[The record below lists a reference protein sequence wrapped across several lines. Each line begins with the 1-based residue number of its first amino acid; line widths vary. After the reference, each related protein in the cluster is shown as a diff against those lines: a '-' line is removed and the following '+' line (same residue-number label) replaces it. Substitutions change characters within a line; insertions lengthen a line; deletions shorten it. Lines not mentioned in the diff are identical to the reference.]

1 MGTTILQRPFEW
13 EIRKSDFP
21 FSDGGDGIVS
31 LKSPALPCVIK
42 ILVPFVCLTV
52 VGSVTVAQRFE
63 SPAVRVAPSLNRGV
77 NLGNALEAPKEG
89 SWGVTLEERDF
100 VLIKKAGFRSV
111 RIPARWSAHT
121 DTHLAYTIRPE
132 FFERVDW
139 VLDQARRQGLSV
151 VLNTHHWEDFH
162 QDPRKHAPQLEAIWT
177 QIAERYRDRPESLV
191 FEIFNE
197 PHDMPAE
204 IWNPIQLGVLRK
216 IRKISPERVV
226 IFSSL
231 DWSSVKGL
239 NDMQLPE
246 KDPAVLATF
255 HYYAPY
261 PFTHQGA
268 HWAKDSG
275 RWLGTRWRDE
285 KPEREAIQRD
295 FQTAANWSKKNG
307 IPIYLG
313 EFGAF
318 EKAPMEDRVL
328 WTRRVVRTAEELGLP
343 WCYWEFRSH
352 FGVYNREKNE
362 WCLPLLQALLPG
374 ANPAP

>member
-1 MGTTILQRPFEW
+1 LGIKLIPLLLCLILLAPAETVRP
-13 EIRKSDFP
+13 
-21 FSDGGDGIVS
+21 
-31 LKSPALPCVIK
+31 A
-42 ILVPFVCLTV
+42 
-52 VGSVTVAQRFE
+52 E
-63 SPAVRVAPSLNRGV
+63 SPAARMAPALNRGV
-77 NLGNALEAPKEG
+77 NLGNALEAPQEG
-89 SWGVTLEERDF
+89 SWGVTLEEKDF
-100 VLIKKAGFRSV
+100 TLIEKTGFRSIRV
-111 RIPARWSAHT
+111 PVRWSAHAET
-121 DTHLAYTIRPE
+121 NPPYTIHRE
-132 FFERVDW
+132 FFDRVDW
-139 VLDQARRQGLSV
+139 VLDQARRRGLSV

-162 QDPRKHAPQLEAIWT
+162 KNPTTHAPRLEAIWA
-177 QIAERYRDRPESLV
+177 QIAARYQNRPDSLV

-204 IWNPIQLGVLRK
+204 IWNPIQLGVLQK

-226 IFSSL
+226 ILSSL
-231 DWSSVKGL
+231 EWSSVKGL
-239 NDMQLPE
+239 PE
-246 KDPAVLATF
+246 LQIPKKDAAVLATF

-285 KPEREAIQRD
+285 KSEREAIQKD
-295 FQTAANWSKKNG
+295 FQTAADWSKQHG
-307 IPIYLG
+307 IPVYLG

-328 WTRRVVRTAEELGLP
+328 WTRRVARTAEGLGLP

-352 FGVYNREKNE
+352 FGVYHSNKNE
-362 WCLPLLQALLPG
+362 WRLPLLQALLPG